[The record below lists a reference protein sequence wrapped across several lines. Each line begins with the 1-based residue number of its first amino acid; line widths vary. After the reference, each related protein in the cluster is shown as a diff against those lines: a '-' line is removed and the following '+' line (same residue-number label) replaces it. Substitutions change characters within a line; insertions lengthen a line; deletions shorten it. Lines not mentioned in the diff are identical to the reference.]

1 MAMNT
6 SVVDVK
12 KTLPMNQYNP
22 GIWVNLNDMNIKKQ
36 SLHTPTI
43 QNTKAICI
51 HKFTL
56 MHTNG
61 KSLIKI
67 NIHKS

>member
-1 MAMNT
+1 MALNT
-6 SVVDVK
+6 SAVDVK

-36 SLHTPTI
+36 SLHTSTI

-56 MHTNG
+56 MQFDNTYR
-61 KSLIKI
+61 LFPI
-67 NIHKS
+67 